1 MLRTLLKT
9 LFVFAAVTLVTTD
22 AFAKYIVVLRNG
34 TAYTAKKKWT
44 VVHGKAII
52 ELENGQSMQVDP
64 ALIDVAKSEE
74 RTRLGM
80 ANANVLD
87 LSRND
92 STPAPRAKQP
102 ALVDMQLRPREVPKQ
117 KAPATATASSSAPA
131 PAPVPANVAP
141 VAIVNGSL
149 PEEVTEKFAR
159 AYENVGIFERK
170 VVSTGARSLRAEMT
184 VDTEERVFNAISA
197 TSFLM
202 VRNAGV
208 DGVQIDVV
216 EMYMKTT
223 TGGAAGRFQMTRA
236 DAEALDKRTV
246 SQQDYFIKKVIY

>member
-9 LFVFAAVTLVTTD
+9 LAVFAVVTFITTD

-44 VVHGKAII
+44 VVNGKAII
-52 ELENGQSMQVDP
+52 ELENGQSLQVDP
-64 ALIDVAKSEE
+64 ALIDVARSEE

-80 ANANVLD
+80 ANANVLEVGRSD
-87 LSRND
+87 TSA
-92 STPAPRAKQP
+92 SPRAKQP
-102 ALVDMQLRPREVPKQ
+102 ALADMQLRPREVPKQ
-117 KAPATATASSSAPA
+117 KPSAPA
-131 PAPVPANVAP
+131 PAASTAPAPTAVPADIAP
-141 VAIVNGSL
+141 VQTVSGSL

>member
-1 MLRTLLKT
+1 MLKTLLKT
-9 LFVFAAVTLVTTD
+9 LFVFAAVSLVTTD
-22 AFAKYIVVLRNG
+22 AFAKYIVVLRDG
-34 TAYTAKKKWT
+34 TAYTAKSKWK
-44 VVHGKAII
+44 VVNGKAIV
-52 ELENGQSMQVDP
+52 ELENGQSLQLDP
-64 ALIDVAKSEE
+64 SLIDVAKSEQ
-74 RTRLGM
+74 RTKMGM

-87 LSRND
+87 TGSKG
-92 STPAPRAKQP
+92 TTAAPRAKQP

-117 KAPATATASSSAPA
+117 
-131 PAPVPANVAP
+131 PVPAPTTAAP
-141 VAIVNGSL
+141 SATPANITPVQTVSGSL
-149 PEEVTEKFAR
+149 PEEVTEKFAL

-246 SQQDYFIKKVIY
+246 SQQDYFVKKVIY